1 MEETNF
7 VEIDVQDA
15 EFVEIEG
22 LVDDSAETAAE
33 AICACGCGMGFC
45 VIRFDVQK

>member
-7 VEIDVQDA
+7 VEIDVQDTS
-15 EFVEIEG
+15 FVEIEG
-22 LVDDSAETAAE
+22 LVDDAADLSAE

-45 VIRFDVQK
+45 IRFGVDA